1 MRKIF
6 KFAAISLIFFL
17 VGFFIFFFIYFH
29 SSIPKVDG
37 KIVLEGLTADVRIV
51 TDTWGVPHIFAQ
63 NENDLFLACGYAH
76 AQERMWQMELSRRA
90 GFGRLSEIF
99 GKETLERDKV
109 VRNLGLREAASR
121 DLEMLSPKVKDLL
134 ISYSQGVNSWI
145 NSRRFNWPPE
155 FLFLRYRPEPWSI
168 MDSLIIK
175 ELMALLLC
183 GDYASEFMRAKLV
196 KKLGVEK
203 AIQILEDGIKVP
215 SSQIED
221 FTLDELLHVP
231 DFQGSNNWVLAGN
244 RTESGRPLLANDPHL
259 EISLPPIWYEIHLN
273 CPTLDVVGV
282 ALPGVPLVIIGHN
295 GSVTW
300 GITNSC
306 ADVQDLYVERLNS
319 SKDMYLDEEG
329 WKPIEKSEQMIRV
342 KGEKRPERI
351 EIGWTDH
358 GPLISPI
365 VVKSQNPLSLSWT
378 IYEGGRTLESIYLLN
393 KAQDWREFQDAL
405 RLFDSPSQNFVYADK
420 RGNIG
425 YYLSGKIPIRKEETA
440 LFPYPN
446 WKEGSN
452 WEGYLREKE
461 KPHLYNPDEGFIV
474 TANNKIVPQ
483 DFPYYVSFDW
493 GAPFRVERIRELLLK
508 KEKHTVESLK
518 EIQNDILSKKGE
530 HFLPV
535 LKEIKEVKGN
545 LNEALAI
552 IRSWDLLMTSSKEA
566 ALFKVF
572 MDAFHEEVFQDE
584 LGEDFESFD
593 LLFRR
598 KEAGLLRILSDPLS
612 SWFDRKGTPIRETRE
627 DIVKSALEKAYNWMR
642 ENYGSPENWDW
653 MKMNSLH
660 FRHALGGVPI
670 FRFFNRGSYPVNG
683 DAFTVKSS
691 YSTGH
696 GTTHGASYRQIIDL
710 SDLRNSICVLTS
722 GQSGHFLSRFYDDQI
737 PLWLEGRYHPM
748 LYYLEDIEKNSTG
761 LLILEPL
768 IKK

>member
-1 MRKIF
+1 MRKILR
-6 KFAAISLIFFL
+6 FAAISLIFFL
-17 VGFFIFFFIYFH
+17 LGIFIFFIIYFRN
-29 SSIPKVDG
+29 SIPKADG
-37 KIVLEGLTADVRIV
+37 KTILEGLIADVRIV
-51 TDTWGVPHIFAQ
+51 TDTWGVPHVFAQ
-63 NENDLFLACGYAH
+63 NENDLFFACGYAH

-99 GKETLERDKV
+99 GKETLERDKI
-109 VRNLGLREAASR
+109 VRNFGLKEAASK
-121 DLEMLSPKVKDLL
+121 DLEMLSPEMKDLL

-196 KKLGVEK
+196 KKLGAEK
-203 AIQILEDGIKVP
+203 ALQILEDGIKVP

-221 FTLDELLHVP
+221 FTFDDLLRVP
-231 DFQGSNNWVLAGN
+231 NFQGSNNWVLAGK

-259 EISLPPIWYEIHLN
+259 EISLPPVWYEIHLN
-273 CPTLDVVGV
+273 CPTMDVIGV
-282 ALPGVPLVIIGHN
+282 SLPGVPLVIIGHN
-295 GSVTW
+295 GSITW

-306 ADVQDLYVERLNS
+306 ADVQDLYIERLNS
-319 SKDMYLDEEG
+319 SKDMYLDKEG
-329 WKPIEKSEQMIRV
+329 WKPLEKSEQMIWV
-342 KGEKRPERI
+342 KGEKKPERI
-351 EIGWTDH
+351 EISWTDH

-365 VVKSQNPLSLSWT
+365 IVESKNHLSLSWT

-393 KAQDWREFQDAL
+393 KAQNWREFQDAL
-405 RLFDSPSQNFVYADK
+405 KLFDSPSQNFVYADK
-420 RGNIG
+420 HGNIG
-425 YYLSGKIPIRKEETA
+425 YYLSGKIPIRKEEVA

-446 WKEGSN
+446 WEDGSN
-452 WEGYLREKE
+452 WEGYLKEEE
-461 KPHLYNPDEGFIV
+461 KPNVYNPDEGFIV
-474 TANNKIVPQ
+474 TANNKIIPE

-493 GAPFRVERIRELLLK
+493 DAPFRAERIRELLFK
-508 KEKHTVESLK
+508 KEKHTVESIRK
-518 EIQNDILSKKGE
+518 IQNDIFSKKGE

-535 LKEIKEVKGN
+535 LREIKEAKGN

-552 IRSWDLLMTSSKEA
+552 IKSWDLLMTSGKEA

-598 KEAGLLRILSDPLS
+598 KKAGLLRILSDPLS
-612 SWFDRKGTPIRETRE
+612 SWFDRKDTPTEETRE
-627 DIVKSALEKAYNWMR
+627 HIVKSALEKAYDWMKK
-642 ENYGSPENWDW
+642 NHGSPENWDW

-660 FRHALGGVPI
+660 LQHALGRAPA
-670 FRFFNRGSYPVNG
+670 FRFFNRGSYPVSG
-683 DAFTVKSS
+683 DAFTVKAS
-691 YSTGH
+691 YSVKY
-696 GTTHGASYRQIIDL
+696 GTTHGASYRQIVDL
-710 SDLRNSICVLTS
+710 SDLRNSVCVLTS

-748 LYYLEDIEKNSTG
+748 LFYPEDIEKNSAG

-768 IKK
+768 IKE

>member
-17 VGFFIFFFIYFH
+17 LGFFIFFFIYFH

-183 GDYASEFMRAKLV
+183 GDYTSEFMRAKLV

-221 FTLDELLHVP
+221 FTLDGLLHVP

-365 VVKSQNPLSLSWT
+365 VVKSQSPLSLSWT

-761 LLILEPL
+761 LLILVPL
-768 IKK
+768 IKE